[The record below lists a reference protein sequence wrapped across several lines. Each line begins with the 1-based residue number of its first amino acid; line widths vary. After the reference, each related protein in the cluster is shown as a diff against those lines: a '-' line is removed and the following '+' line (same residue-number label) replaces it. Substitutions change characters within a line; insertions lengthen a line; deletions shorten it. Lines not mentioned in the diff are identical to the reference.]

1 MLLSLGM
8 EPSSISSHISWGRLD
23 FFSILVLWGKLL
35 VSTDTQGMV
44 KDVGVDEPGEKERL
58 AA

>member
-1 MLLSLGM
+1 M
-8 EPSSISSHISWGRLD
+8 GRLD

>member
-1 MLLSLGM
+1 MGK
-8 EPSSISSHISWGRLD
+8 IRF

-35 VSTDTQGMV
+35 VSADAQGMV
-44 KDVGVDEPGEKERL
+44 KDVRMDEPGEKERL